1 MIEQKDVVVS
11 LRASSVRLLAAGN
24 KEMSGVIDAAIV
36 LIECLNGDRDTFK
49 EQARAAG
56 VELNAERDTSA
67 ALRNTLE
74 RVTKKLKKA
83 KAKADE
89 LEALSLAYVIG

>member
-36 LIECLNGDRDTFK
+36 LI
-49 EQARAAG
+49 
-56 VELNAERDTSA
+56 
-67 ALRNTLE
+67 
-74 RVTKKLKKA
+74 
-83 KAKADE
+83 
-89 LEALSLAYVIG
+89 LSLIHI